1 MDWERR
7 SIRICAA
14 AVCCAVVLRLTGSGM
29 LRPLAAAFS
38 PERLASLVFYLETGR
53 AIPPETEP
61 PSAKVAEPTAPLP
74 DRIEPDMD
82 RVQIKYSGT
91 YHPDLS
97 ELTELP
103 ISLNLRG
110 DEPTVL
116 ILHTHTSESYTKQSE
131 DSWQETSDYHTLDEE
146 ANMLRVGDAVA
157 ARLESAGIG
166 VIHDRSFHDVP
177 SYNGSYNHA
186 RQSAEQLLA
195 EYPSI
200 LLVLDLH
207 RDAVEVAGGQL
218 DTAAWV
224 NGRESAQL
232 MFVVGTDEGGLEHP
246 DWQENLA
253 LAAQLDGVLEAMYP
267 GICRPIS
274 LRRERFNQHLSPGA
288 LLVEVGAAGNTL
300 AEALTAADALCDG
313 ILALTQ

>member
-61 PSAKVAEPTAPLP
+61 PSTKAAEPTAPLP

-91 YHPDLS
+91 YRPDLPDR
-97 ELTELP
+97 P

-157 ARLESAGIG
+157 ARLEAAGIG

-195 EYPSI
+195 EYPGI
-200 LLVLDLH
+200 RLVLDLH

-224 NGRESAQL
+224 KDQESAQL

-246 DWQENLA
+246 SWQENLA

-300 AEALTAADALCDG
+300 AEALVAADALCDG